1 MADNDNR
8 RKLYDN
14 INKEYDLP
22 DYDQFS
28 KDMEDDTKRK
38 RLYDAVAKEYDLPDY
53 NKFSQDM
60 GYGQQEVQ
68 TNNQQNVQQSAQ
80 IPQAPQTQQPLQPQQ
95 TATVDSRHAEKSYDE
110 QKAAYDKQYA
120 ETYNKLAKEGRVRMG
135 IENHPNVKMVAVTD
149 DLIKKFPILEQSRG
163 YQVPFDM
170 NYGTPIMQNL
180 NDKGDI
186 ITPDEA
192 REQYTKILTNQNFDY
207 VPQQETAAVQVG
219 NVIKTSLDPR
229 GGWLDNI
236 TKGSL
241 EYAYGKDWRDKKYE
255 IGGKEVGA
263 NDMYARTKQEL
274 YDDINT
280 EIGNIRHSL
289 LFAKDE
295 QKKETVDQLY
305 EKGYLKEDILPKG
318 TVLHYIMNV
327 GKDEQ
332 LEELKQRRTKAQ
344 VQKEMV
350 MDKLKKI
357 PQPDHGE
364 TMAEFYTRTAQDG
377 SELYAS
383 DLRKLDKQ
391 INQYDAVIDELEG
404 RNSSSREWGHAV
416 KTSGITQLGA
426 WDFGITDL
434 KDAMLMYPLA
444 RKVENGGNITQDDY
458 TSLKL
463 LSQANDADA
472 VEGALMPSS
481 YNIKK
486 GGLVSAPFT
495 LQFMAGGEFAKGA
508 TTMADK
514 AIARTVK
521 GAIYKAAGKKVL
533 SAAERLAEK
542 AASNKMVS
550 LVGMLGKDFRQAF
563 FMENTTGAATTG
575 AEILNRRN
583 GTVTETGDGFD
594 WQGETLPMAIYKGEM
609 SQNIELQTEFL
620 GEHFPSSLKFIRG
633 MAHTKVG
640 SAMGLRNMAAWLSKL
655 SRKDL
660 ANTIRSYA
668 TKGGINGLWGE
679 YMEEVAGTAENA
691 IFIGD
696 QKLSDLVDAKQQWET
711 FGSVALS
718 CIGMGIFGTAVY
730 TGQRGLNMPRY
741 YQMKHLQNKWD
752 NTGMDLFSGDEWA
765 QMKEKIDNTPNENA
779 GQLLASIVRDQKLT
793 EEQARAAFNYAR
805 CMLTLRGMNIGT
817 MKAAQLGLT
826 DDKTIEQDQSYVEG
840 RETSDEDKHD
850 VQIEYED
857 KTKELADR
865 LGISEQ
871 QLANMSDEELE
882 SLTGNDDKLD
892 NVIYDYQNSHAKYQG
907 VIDNADDNIDMAAQ
921 QAARQADMVT
931 DKSRGT
937 VRNATIKATKGRE
950 DYGVYIVSGNIATNE
965 DGSINVS
972 ESDNMI
978 LYYDPQTGKIEHA
991 DASRFAAIGEEVNA
1005 EEAKNQAIADAKE
1018 KAIRKEAGIID
1029 GTVGEG
1035 SSFTITDADGNEH
1048 TYEVLADNGDGTA
1061 MITLDGNVQD
1071 APASLEDLQKLKD
1084 AEDAKKLEAAKL
1096 EREQHEK
1103 KRELQREKD
1112 NAPVED
1118 NLDYSEV
1125 INNDGKIEIADVMNE
1140 NGTSMFPDAQ
1150 EVFFIQNQGNRAK
1163 VMVLDNDGNLKA
1175 KMVKKSAVISL
1186 GTMSVDEYKEER
1198 QQMLKESGKGSETSS
1213 VEEDRGEK
1221 ENLQPIGKGTFGNI
1235 YNQFKGK
1242 VKEAFNFLISH
1253 KSGDLLGVFHRD
1265 DVGDI
1270 DLVWGNDKMGLAH
1283 IIGKHIGK
1291 GKDFE
1296 NIDDAINMIDEVIN
1310 KGRIFQESKNRYTL
1324 MLNGFAVGI
1333 RKDFDGK
1340 KKNWVVTAVD
1350 FNRTQ
1355 EEKGIATNPTSTSHG
1370 TKESESTA
1378 ALNDSQGKGT
1388 SNESNKQEN
1397 SEKIT
1402 LEDGTEVPMKE
1413 DGNPDFSQL
1422 TAKQTAELYDTQF
1435 GEDAEQIISD
1445 NVSKSKKAL
1454 DNAANRKVTGSSFAE
1469 QKASKDAK
1477 DKAIAEAQ
1485 EKYDSAKA
1493 VADAYNERQLAKEE
1507 DTPEGRQ
1514 NLIDKARRKFNR
1526 MKSSVKDNA
1535 QAVAQLYND
1544 TVGSLLHR
1552 LYDGTGID
1560 VFDDTA
1566 NTVEE
1571 YVSSHIAPYS
1581 LSYDG
1586 TETSKGVK
1594 QETGLSRTDF
1604 AKTGFL
1610 AKEGKGKTIDKLA
1623 HDLWQERPE
1632 NLQDITDQDVRNAI
1646 IDIITSGETAF
1657 GLRNYIQDMRIAQA
1671 ERVLEG
1677 QKRLADDLAYAE
1689 ERKAK
1694 EEEQQPTE
1702 NTDNDMEGN
1711 SETSDDTDT
1720 APSDDA
1726 AEDNTSEMP
1735 FDAPSADDAP
1745 FSAKDETEEQTPEE
1759 RQAFVEKNRVNDIKL
1774 VDDVIGKKLRK
1785 SLERIAKMMGA
1796 KIQWQRTDMKG
1807 NGWYNSETNTIYLTL
1822 DSSITEGVQ
1831 FIFGHEMTH
1840 EIKMKSPAM
1849 YDELKNLVKN
1859 MYGEDLYEGM
1869 TDDNEQRYRDA
1880 GLAGYDRSYYEEETV
1895 ADAIGEM
1902 INDMNLA
1909 HSLALKMSHP
1919 LLAQVHNVLLKV
1931 KTAFFGTE
1939 YSDAARNAI
1948 RTIEQVYVRTANGTF
1963 ESSESEETNGEKLS
1977 AKKRRALETAS
1988 LGINPRSLTAISSA
2002 DGAKILQN
2010 IDNLILKYKNSST
2023 QPKTFVGEMADAL
2036 DVDMKDKSSKY
2047 ANFECKNGNV
2057 VTIRISDHNAT
2068 SSNLDINGQDNAISI
2083 VVTNKSNV
2091 GITNDGNAHIVE
2103 YYYNAIKL
2111 RKAEGKPLADI
2122 VSAIKQ
2128 ALYSGEFKDPTG
2140 LAERQEVNVSPN
2152 TEMFSVRDANERFNS
2167 EIENFKKKTHKGL
2180 MHLGAPSP
2188 VLKACGVDVDEIT
2201 LSPKVLNRKL
2211 NQHSLTSDDVKDLV
2225 NSIQKPIL
2233 VYKHGLSKPNM
2244 VVITD
2249 TEIRGNKLSIAL
2261 ELDAEGNVVEM
2272 NNVSSIHDKN
2282 AEEEVKR
2289 LLDFSPEQFKD
2300 AVKWCEKEKALDWLS
2315 SAHLFSH
2322 MQAETNQGLSLAKIL
2337 NDFKNPNISE
2347 ENLQDN
2353 DEKVSYSLR
2362 QKPEPKKK
2370 GIGYKVFVL
2379 GKDGKLYPPMVAN
2392 PNGAATPVGVW
2403 LDADAAP
2410 IAGESKT
2417 GRPQVKQGGKGT
2429 QGGSGKLAYRP
2440 GWHLGVIPYALQ
2452 FNRKDADG
2460 NKTLFPKNFVFAEV
2474 EYAADKDYQ
2483 GEAHAEGI
2491 NANGKYQH
2499 SLAGLKHLP
2508 TDGYYMYRTNPNPE
2522 TDPWVITGAMKVNR
2536 LLTRAEQAELV
2547 RKAGRE
2553 PQKIQD
2559 EDTVT
2564 DEVVN
2569 NINQEIANAPKFSL
2583 RVYHG
2588 SGADFTEFDFD
2599 HMGEGAGD
2607 QVFGWGGYVTS
2618 SKEIGKSYANLN
2630 DAKNLYEVNI
2640 PNDNGSNYL
2649 DWYAEAKPKLK
2660 EKIREYIE
2668 KETDPELK
2676 ALPIYKEAEQRFHD
2690 EEGDD
2695 KSFDKEMIN
2704 DAIEEFDRSKTVG
2717 DYYEALCMRSAPK
2730 FASKFLSSLGYTGF
2744 KYPAGTIMGG
2754 TKEGDMNYVIF
2765 KPEDMQIAEH
2775 EKFSLKRDKDDATE
2789 FHNIIDKMFEDDFD
2803 KSKHLRERYD
2813 LGKTPTWMKNVGI
2826 KGDGFSLSFKSIK
2839 VHKGKDVD
2847 HDLTKEEWH
2856 ELPKAIKEPFAITRY
2871 QGANDRFRLYV
2882 NINHNGK
2889 PVAVGI
2895 DVKRVNQGKGK
2906 PQLDVN
2912 SIKTVFAHHG
2922 EIGGTEVLVA
2932 YDEKIT
2938 PQQQALLRGLNFHE
2952 YPTIQELS
2960 AANIDKSSETSKE
2973 SGEKFSLRLK
2983 NAINETDTEPTD
2995 AQKKSGN
3002 YKKGHV
3008 KFGGYDYTIENPKGS
3023 YRSGVDENGKEWE
3036 QKMHDT
3042 YGYIRGKFGKDGDHL
3057 DMFINDKADLDSW
3070 NGTVYIVDQVNKD
3083 GSFDEH
3089 KVMYG
3094 YDSLNAAKEAY
3105 LSNYEKGWT
3114 GLGNISAVEKADFD
3128 KWLDRSN
3135 RKLKP
3140 FADYT
3145 SITSKSD
3152 TYNVPNNFEE
3162 FLEHPVVRFSIR
3174 NESERAAAEDAYNYA
3189 QENRPDKYSQY
3200 AIVNMDRP
3208 GAMPEYMEKKKAA
3221 DNWRRYYNK
3230 MEWGNYKLF
3239 DLNKPFEDNVKNL
3252 VGKFP
3257 NTFRKEN
3264 DTTLSRINE
3273 LTADYNNRKAE
3284 YAAMSKDIQEKMG
3297 EMLKTNPSSV
3307 DVVKQI
3313 QQTQEYKD
3321 MISKYQE
3328 LMGIRKQL
3336 NELKNG
3342 KVADDGRYSLKEV
3355 NDDFNKRLHELVK
3368 NPNQKDKILR
3378 LGRSSSFLKDGGIV
3392 DAEIELDFDKLM
3404 RKSKQGYVH
3413 EHPFNPSDVK
3423 NLPMAIA
3430 RPISVFYNTNGRNDG
3445 HVILTELKKEDKN
3458 FIVAVQTENQKRKG
3472 GIVLSV
3478 NKITTLFPKDAKG
3491 VINWFNQGK
3500 ATNID
3505 KEKTLHFIE
3514 ALQNHYGTT
3523 IKSEELLSAAN
3534 IVRKFESSKENG
3546 EKYSL
3551 KEVNDRFNEQLD
3563 KFTIENA
3570 DKFVFDLGRPS
3581 TKLKTAGVTDK
3592 PIRLNGSKLA
3602 KKIRKHGFEPIE
3614 LKNLPLAMENPIA
3627 VFNNLGR
3634 EGNRSVL
3641 TELKTAN
3648 GNFLVTID
3656 LGKGTEADF
3665 DIVSSVFGKNGKGVV
3680 YWINHNMMKYV
3691 DKEKALNY
3699 LHLSAPIAEAS
3710 DNSELLSAANIVRN
3724 FENPKENREKYS
3736 LKEVNDRFNERLSEL
3751 IENPNQKDRV
3761 LHLGYSS
3768 QFLKDGGIADA
3779 EIEMD
3784 FDKFVRKSNERY
3796 KNNHPFSAN
3805 DIKDLPTAIAN
3816 PIAIFNSTVKNN
3828 HIVLTELKHDGKN
3841 FIVAIRATE
3850 QKRKNNVILEVN
3862 QITSLYPKGERGII
3876 HWINTNR
3883 LSNVDKEK
3891 ALHFIEALQ
3900 PHAGTTTSEELSSA
3914 ANVVR
3919 KFESSKENGEKY
3931 SLKEVND
3938 RFNEQLKGLTRE
3950 NADKEILSV
3959 GNPSSVLKSVG
3970 IPDRDIRLYGNK
3982 ILKKAKVHSYSPTD
3996 LKDLPNAMQRPIAI
4010 FDGSYKG
4017 SYSIFTELQLN
4028 GENALASIDI
4038 NKGEVQD
4045 INLITSVYG
4054 KRGDSVLSWINSGK
4068 MLYTDKKRT
4077 LDYISS
4083 SAPIADATHNREF
4096 SSAANIVRNFENPK
4110 ENGEKYSLK
4119 NEDRKQAQL
4128 DIILK
4133 TNPMLDD
4140 YHTGIRKVEDIKT
4153 LEESVEEAR
4162 NEAEK
4167 YDYDEWS
4174 AYPDITNDMLQDAL
4188 ETGEITIYSSKA
4200 IKNGVFVT
4208 PSYMQASD
4216 YAGGGKVY
4224 EKTVPLTDVAW
4235 INTDEGQYAKVDGE
4249 KYSLKSN
4256 VDNQGNPLNDD
4267 GTLKLDKIK
4276 SVDDLTD
4283 RNFTNATR
4291 NVQLPPIPQNV
4302 DAAIGANGK
4311 PIIIKKNIF
4320 EKNWNAHKFTPAES
4334 RKVLNDALYNTDLI
4348 GRSQPTK
4355 KPNHWVAI
4363 KLNEKSPITVLEVND
4378 NKDNVEVV
4386 GWYTLDERNL
4396 GRIKRQA
4403 ERNGGELIMLSP
4415 NDKVES
4421 LSTPPLNSAANVDNS
4436 SESTKNNKEKY
4447 SLIGKKGAANLDQAE
4462 EVSTRLDNL
4471 NVARQME
4478 EAKKDAKA
4486 IKMAT
4491 GWERGADGKWRYET
4505 GDVSL
4510 WNGLRLVKKGTE
4522 ERATLGEMLEDGRE
4536 KDELLAAYPQLKEMP
4551 LVFKDMG
4558 YREVGH
4564 YNNVQNEIV
4573 LNSYLLTDDNGVFT
4587 ENASNV
4593 LDHEIQHVIQHIE
4606 GFAQGGNEIT
4616 VKKDIQNRVN
4626 YLSQEIR
4633 RLKAEGKYD
4642 EAKELIKKNKATY
4655 NASVSESNDF
4665 KNYQSLAGEVEA
4677 RNVQSRMGM
4686 SPEERRK
4693 SLAEETED
4701 VARKDQIFLY
4711 GDDMR
4716 YSLKGVNNQSLFDAI
4731 HTLYSKGK
4739 TFASKLFN
4747 MKYFDVVE
4755 TPGFMKRLGLSGDKF
4770 TVRYGVLSRH
4780 FGKDGSH
4787 DFTESEWNLLP
4798 EALKHP
4804 FAIAKLS
4811 DKKNAYRI
4819 YTSLKTEKGEYVVV
4833 GADVKNAGRN
4843 VEVNSIAT
4851 IFGRRNNANLPINEE
4866 LLYTSKE
4873 ITPEQMALLSQPNS
4887 DQYPS
4892 NQELSA
4898 ANVDNSPESTKNNQE
4913 KYSLIGKKGAAN
4925 LDHEEEVST
4934 RLDNLNVARQME
4946 DAKKDAKAIKMATG
4960 WERGADGKWRYEIPD
4975 AKLSDMTDIDGKG
4988 TMVKRDAEDMLWTS
5002 GKLGDKVDAPEL
5014 FKAYPGL
5021 RNVRLET
5028 DAITNDMPSR
5038 GSFNAKTNTIEI
5050 HASELKYLNSVLNH
5064 EIQHVIQHIEG
5075 FAQGGNEI
5083 TVKKD
5088 IQNRVNYLSQEIR
5101 RLKAEGKYDEA
5112 KELIKKNKATYN
5124 ASVSESNDFKNY
5136 QSLAGEVEARNVQ
5149 SRMGMSPEER
5159 RKSLAEETEDVA
5171 RKDQIFLYGDDM
5183 RYSLKGVNN
5192 QSLFDAIHTLYSK
5205 GKTFAENIYKRKFF
5219 DVANTPDF
5227 MKRLGLTGNK
5237 FTIRYG
5243 VISRHFGKDNQHD
5256 FTEEEWKQIP
5266 QALSN
5271 PILITEYYQD
5281 DQQKR
5286 QKGYRLYTPL
5296 KLADGSYVVVSAE
5309 VKNAGRNLEI
5319 NAINTIFGRNAI
5331 SDIHDRIVYQNPKIT
5346 PEQMALLGENNPRQY
5361 PSNQELSAANVDNSS
5376 ESTKNNEEKF
5386 SLKDSKADRIQKLR
5400 ESKPVVITGN
5410 EYKGKY
5416 ELNRESAQRYLL
5428 DKLRGDY
5435 VIKDT
5440 GEKVS
5445 LSKKGAK
5452 KVTAHS
5458 MSNEAHL
5465 KSIAIIPKLIENSI
5479 FIDEQPAYKK
5489 NAQFDSYR
5497 YYVVGLKLGGVDY
5510 TARLTIGVKNG
5521 KSYYDHY
5528 LTKIEKGNLI
5538 DLINQSDSQKQ
5549 SFKPTEGAPN
5559 TSDALSGGKDTKLI
5573 SILQT
5578 NKENN
5583 EEKYSLRVDRYR
5595 EELNQWKK
5603 DNNLPKDAE
5612 KPQLPIREPN
5622 ESAADFLKRVKEYR
5636 QQAALWATAPTYE
5649 QHLLT
5654 SDTAQGQFNLE
5665 MQRKAVLTRMVLQDS
5680 MLAIRKAQEAI
5691 MKEVGVDKLSFAED
5705 AYTAENRSHGKGK
5718 NEFEEYNDEFLQ
5730 PLRKAYNDLMHR
5742 LGKSY
5747 DNVKVYMIAKHGLE
5761 RNAHIAFKKALDEDY
5776 EKNEERMDAYNNYK
5790 ADIDR
5795 LNNDADFEAGR
5806 IDFATWKQND
5816 VNIRTKYAP
5825 SYSKYRFDEDGNTL
5839 DYSGLTALFDADDFE
5854 SAAADLVK
5862 DVEDNNEYYTDEL
5875 WYATNLATRKIL
5887 TDSYKAGMM
5896 TEDVYNFVRGMYS
5909 NYIPLRGWGDT
5920 NADQVWNYVGGGK
5933 GAFNQT
5939 LKEAKGRKSLA
5950 DDPIAYIENMAE
5962 SGILMN
5968 NRNWVKQHLL
5978 LLAENHPT
5986 SLLNV
5991 SKAWYI
5997 KTTDAQGN
6005 EEWIPASPQI
6015 TSGMTSKQV
6024 DAALEA
6030 FENKME
6036 QMAQKGDATQK
6047 RAHLE
6052 ISYPQTNGEEREHE
6066 VRVMK
6071 NGEEYVIYINGDPQ
6085 LAQAMNNIRAR
6096 KVREG
6101 LDNSLSQRVIARTG
6115 RYMAAAYTSLSPL
6128 FIPSNYMR
6136 DLTMTLA
6143 STAIRED
6150 ARYNYL
6156 LRRNMLRNWNTFA
6169 LVLRYQN
6176 GTLREKVRNGNASR
6190 VEEMFYDF
6198 MMNGGET
6205 GFVTSVDVEELKKKF
6220 RNELK
6225 DMNRMAANPK
6235 KVGHIIMES
6244 IETLNRAIEDSN
6256 RFMIYMTSIEYGR
6269 SIDEAVNNAKD
6280 VTLNFNRKG
6289 TGEHGWQTIRNL
6301 YLFINPAIQSLQTL
6315 GALAKHHPFKFTA
6328 VTTAWMASGV
6338 LVPLVNN
6345 LLMSMFGGDDD
6356 KDKYWQFT
6364 KWDRRNNFI
6373 MWVPFTHEFVKIPLA
6388 QEFRGFYGIGDMIAS
6403 KLWGGEK
6410 TEESWGDY
6418 ALDLM
6423 GQIVDMLPLDPTG
6436 YDGNVAVSL
6445 MPNPIRPFFELA
6457 FNVDFTGKPLFK
6469 DSEYN
6474 KYDPNFTKAYVGT
6487 PEWLVRISRMVNSIG
6502 NDYPDVQQNW
6512 IDRAVNSRFN
6522 LNNPAVVD
6530 HVLSSY
6536 LGGAY
6541 TMGSQTLG
6549 VMTKALNGDEI
6560 KMADIPLAS
6569 KFVSNPDDR
6578 PVSKKQG
6585 DEFWNVKERHDRA
6598 ANTLSKLKKKAKVDG
6613 DYSTLDIFFGSDE
6626 YRQYKEDDKVVKK
6639 YEEDRKKEKAQETGE
6654 EYKAHKTTGEDVY
6667 KLHTTPK
6674 DDFEDMKMK
6683 QLYEKLNS
6691 FKIRY
6696 EAIDGI
6702 SREKGDAYYRAN
6714 KAAIEAVED
6723 VAYDR
6728 KTISDIKKGF
6738 LYDGK
6743 AYYDADGMK
6752 DIRELRR
6759 RILDILEK
6767 ANKAVLNRN
6776 K

>member
-80 IPQAPQTQQPLQPQQ
+80 ISQKPQTQQPLQPQQ

-241 EYAYGKDWRDKKYE
+241 EYVYGKDWRDKKYE
-255 IGGKEVGA
+255 IGGKEVSA

-668 TKGGINGLWGE
+668 TKGGIDGLWGE

-857 KTKELADR
+857 KTKELAGM

-882 SLTGNDDKLD
+882 SLTGKDDKLD

-937 VRNATIKATKGRE
+937 VRNATIKATKGGE

-1103 KRELQREKD
+1103 ERELQREKD

-1125 INNDGKIEIADVMNE
+1125 INNDGKIEIADVINE

-1163 VMVLDNDGNLKA
+1163 VMVLDNEGNLKA
-1175 KMVKKSAVISL
+1175 KMVKKSAVVSL

-1213 VEEDRGEK
+1213 VEEDRGEN

-1296 NIDDAINMIDEVIN
+1296 NIDDAINIIDEVIN
-1310 KGRIFQESKNRYTL
+1310 KGGLIQDTDNRYVIS
-1324 MLNGFAVGI
+1324 LNGFRVGI
-1333 RKDFDGK
+1333 RKNFDGT
-1340 KKNWVVTAVD
+1340 KKNWIVTAID
-1350 FNRTQ
+1350 YNRSKEEKGIATNPTSASHGVEGSELAAPNDSQ
-1355 EEKGIATNPTSTSHG
+1355 NKDTLWERGANETSNTDAATASVTTNESQLSSEQSGSASHQSNVEKGIATNPTSTSHG

-2140 LAERQEVNVSPN
+2140 LAERQEVNVPN
-2152 TEMFSVRDANERFNS
+2152 ADERGRFSLKENDVKSVNDKFDSELQQQIDGNLEDGHIYKLGMPSSLLLSTGIPNLPIQLNS
-2167 EIENFKKKTHKGL
+2167 KRLNDKATNFGHDFDLNDVKGL
-2180 MHLGAPSP
+2180 
-2188 VLKACGVDVDEIT
+2188 
-2201 LSPKVLNRKL
+2201 
-2211 NQHSLTSDDVKDLV
+2211 V
-2225 NSIQKPIL
+2225 NAIQNPIAIFS
-2233 VYKHGLSKPNM
+2233 Y
-2244 VVITD
+2244 
-2249 TEIRGNKLSIAL
+2249 GNKDKAQNLVL
-2261 ELDAEGNVVEM
+2261 EI
-2272 NNVSSIHDKN
+2272 SKN
-2282 AEEEVKR
+2282 GKNFIV
-2289 LLDFSPEQFKD
+2289 
-2300 AVKWCEKEKALDWLS
+2300 
-2315 SAHLFSH
+2315 
-2322 MQAETNQGLSLAKIL
+2322 GLSLNPIIGGKYLEINSVRNVFPKDNAEWLNWINQGKSLYLDKERIQTLIDQQRTNLADVDYLDLDSIAKVL
-2337 NDFKNPNISE
+2337 DNFRNPKVSE
-2347 ENLQDN
+2347 ENVAND

-2362 QKPEPKKK
+2362 QKPEPEKK

-2483 GEAHAEGI
+2483 DEAHAEGV

-2559 EDTVT
+2559 GDTVT
-2564 DEVVN
+2564 DEKVN
-2569 NINQEIANAPKFSL
+2569 SINQEIANAPKFSL

-2618 SKEIGKSYANLN
+2618 SKEIGKSYAELMDNHN
-2630 DAKNLYEVNI
+2630 IYEVNI
-2640 PNDNGSNYL
+2640 PDDNGSNYL
-2649 DWYAEAKPKLK
+2649 DYYAGAK
-2660 EKIREYIE
+2660 
-2668 KETDPELK
+2668 PELK
-2676 ALPIYKEAEQRFHD
+2676 EEIREHIEKGVDPEFKALQIYKEAEKRFHD
-2690 EEGDD
+2690 EEGYD
-2695 KSFDKEMIN
+2695 KSFEDEIIN

-2717 DYYEALCMRSAPK
+2717 DYYEALCIFSTPK
-2730 FASKFLSSLGYTGF
+2730 LASEFLSSLGYTGI

-2754 TKEGDMNYVIF
+2754 AKEGDMNYVIF

-2775 EKFSLKRDKDDATE
+2775 EKFSLKEIKPIGVGAFGNIYDQFKGKAKAAIDFLRMLGSGEAIAALHHKDVGD
-2789 FHNIIDKMFEDDFD
+2789 IDLVWGKEGTGHSDGFGLSKLIKYHPEVLDNLQEILDDMHVTS
-2803 KSKHLRERYD
+2803 KSKNRVNLESDTHKASVRLTWDGERKSW
-2813 LGKTPTWMKNVGI
+2813 LLTA
-2826 KGDGFSLSFKSIK
+2826 FK
-2839 VHKGKDVD
+2839 
-2847 HDLTKEEWH
+2847 KE
-2856 ELPKAIKEPFAITRY
+2856 TS
-2871 QGANDRFRLYV
+2871 ANDKRTDT
-2882 NINHNGK
+2882 
-2889 PVAVGI
+2889 VATS
-2895 DVKRVNQGKGK
+2895 
-2906 PQLDVN
+2906 L
-2912 SIKTVFAHHG
+2912 
-2922 EIGGTEVLVA
+2922 GGDTALSQTE
-2932 YDEKIT
+2932 
-2938 PQQQALLRGLNFHE
+2938 G
-2952 YPTIQELS
+2952 S
-2960 AANIDKSSETSKE
+2960 AAKVDNFSETSKGSGE
-2973 SGEKFSLRLK
+2973 KFSLKRDENQKPLFGYFQGSIRDLIEATKTTGSNLIKKAISYASNKLITDLRAHGVNITKDYKHTIDNNSINHAMNRHSSEREKLQGQIPITENDIENIGDVIDNYDSIETERNKRGQDVIIYTKQYNDGTTFYIEEVRTGRKELAMQSIRKRKNRRFTDANSQATQISDLSSVSAANVDNFSETSKGSGEKFSLRLQK
-2983 NAINETDTEPTD
+2983 AIRETDTEPTD

-3023 YRSGVDENGKEWE
+3023 YRSGVDENGKEWK

-3042 YGYIRGKFGKDGDHL
+3042 YGYIRGTFGKDGDHL
-3057 DMFINDKADLDSW
+3057 DMFINDKANLDRW

-3264 DTTLSRINE
+3264 NDVQSRINK
-3273 LTADYNNRKAE
+3273 LTADYNNRLTE
-3284 YAAMSKDIQEKMG
+3284 YLSMSKNIKIKMDD
-3297 EMLKTNPSSV
+3297 MLRTNPSSV
-3307 DVVKQI
+3307 DVANQI
-3313 QQTQEYKD
+3313 LQTQDYKD

-3328 LMGIRKQL
+3328 LMRTLKQL
-3336 NELKNG
+3336 NELKSG
-3342 KVADDGRYSLKEV
+3342 KVAD
-3355 NDDFNKRLHELVK
+3355 
-3368 NPNQKDKILR
+3368 
-3378 LGRSSSFLKDGGIV
+3378 
-3392 DAEIELDFDKLM
+3392 
-3404 RKSKQGYVH
+3404 
-3413 EHPFNPSDVK
+3413 
-3423 NLPMAIA
+3423 
-3430 RPISVFYNTNGRNDG
+3430 
-3445 HVILTELKKEDKN
+3445 
-3458 FIVAVQTENQKRKG
+3458 
-3472 GIVLSV
+3472 
-3478 NKITTLFPKDAKG
+3478 
-3491 VINWFNQGK
+3491 
-3500 ATNID
+3500 
-3505 KEKTLHFIE
+3505 
-3514 ALQNHYGTT
+3514 
-3523 IKSEELLSAAN
+3523 
-3534 IVRKFESSKENG
+3534 G

-3551 KEVNDRFNEQLD
+3551 KEVNDKFNNLLD
-3563 KFTIENA
+3563 NFTIENA

-3581 TKLKTAGVTDK
+3581 TQLKAAGVTDK

-3648 GNFLVTID
+3648 GNFLVSID

-3724 FENPKENREKYS
+3724 FENPKENR
-3736 LKEVNDRFNERLSEL
+3736 
-3751 IENPNQKDRV
+3751 
-3761 LHLGYSS
+3761 
-3768 QFLKDGGIADA
+3768 
-3779 EIEMD
+3779 
-3784 FDKFVRKSNERY
+3784 
-3796 KNNHPFSAN
+3796 
-3805 DIKDLPTAIAN
+3805 
-3816 PIAIFNSTVKNN
+3816 
-3828 HIVLTELKHDGKN
+3828 
-3841 FIVAIRATE
+3841 
-3850 QKRKNNVILEVN
+3850 
-3862 QITSLYPKGERGII
+3862 
-3876 HWINTNR
+3876 
-3883 LSNVDKEK
+3883 
-3891 ALHFIEALQ
+3891 
-3900 PHAGTTTSEELSSA
+3900 
-3914 ANVVR
+3914 
-3919 KFESSKENGEKY
+3919 
-3931 SLKEVND
+3931 
-3938 RFNEQLKGLTRE
+3938 
-3950 NADKEILSV
+3950 
-3959 GNPSSVLKSVG
+3959 
-3970 IPDRDIRLYGNK
+3970 
-3982 ILKKAKVHSYSPTD
+3982 
-3996 LKDLPNAMQRPIAI
+3996 
-4010 FDGSYKG
+4010 
-4017 SYSIFTELQLN
+4017 
-4028 GENALASIDI
+4028 
-4038 NKGEVQD
+4038 
-4045 INLITSVYG
+4045 
-4054 KRGDSVLSWINSGK
+4054 
-4068 MLYTDKKRT
+4068 
-4077 LDYISS
+4077 
-4083 SAPIADATHNREF
+4083 
-4096 SSAANIVRNFENPK
+4096 
-4110 ENGEKYSLK
+4110 EKYSLK

-6015 TSGMTSKQV
+6015 TAGMNSKQV
-6024 DAALEA
+6024 ETALEA
-6030 FENKME
+6030 FEKKME

-6047 RAHLE
+6047 REHLE

-6085 LAQAMNNIRAR
+6085 LAQAMNNTRAR

-6101 LDNSLSQRVIARTG
+6101 LENSLSQRVIARTG

-6156 LRRNMLRNWNTFA
+6156 LRRNMLRHWNTFA

-6205 GFVTSVDVEELKKKF
+6205 GFVTSVDVEELRKKF
-6220 RNELK
+6220 RNDLK

-6410 TEESWGDY
+6410 AEESWGDY